1 MFAFEDNLCAEY
13 GITNRNLDYGMDNA
27 LHFQEEHTHLF
38 NAASHLFFEWSQTGS
53 EKNHF
58 AAKEMIEKIRE
69 LMVASSNSKSLKKK
83 IQNDKIWYSAL
94 MCSED
99 L

>member
-1 MFAFEDNLCAEY
+1 MFYHEDNLCEEY
-13 GITNRNLDYGMDNA
+13 GVTDEDFAYGMDNA

-38 NAASHLFFEWSQTGS
+38 NAASHLFFEWCQTGS

-58 AAKEMIEKIRE
+58 AAKKMIDNIRDLMAASSHKNLAEKI
-69 LMVASSNSKSLKKK
+69 L
-83 IQNDKIWYSAL
+83 NDKIWYSAL